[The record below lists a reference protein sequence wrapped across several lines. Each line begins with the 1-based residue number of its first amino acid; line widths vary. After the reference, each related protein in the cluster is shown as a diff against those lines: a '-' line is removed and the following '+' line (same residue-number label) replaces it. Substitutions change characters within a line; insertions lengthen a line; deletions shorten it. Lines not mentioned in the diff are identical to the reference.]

1 MGIFHNTKLPF
12 TVQLKS
18 RDGKLVRVGKAVL
31 DGFHGLVTEE
41 SCVGGAEGC
50 AQISVKVAAD
60 QQAGVLRGKL
70 LIDLPDFHRQS
81 VVNIG
86 GLYMPES
93 VKVHSLDE
101 AMQKNSKAS
110 TEPPPLDL
118 KSALQK
124 STQDS
129 STPPPAD
136 PPGHGPLL
144 KWQVS
149 NENNIYGY
157 LVYRGDAETGPF
169 LRVNKDIVR
178 VDAGKGDG
186 ITSTYAWRDDSAT
199 AGKTYW
205 YYIGMLYRDGTKQQL
220 SGPQAVKAK

>member
-1 MGIFHNTKLPF
+1 M
-12 TVQLKS
+12 
-18 RDGKLVRVGKAVL
+18 
-31 DGFHGLVTEE
+31 
-41 SCVGGAEGC
+41 
-50 AQISVKVAAD
+50 
-60 QQAGVLRGKL
+60 
-70 LIDLPDFHRQS
+70 
-81 VVNIG
+81 
-86 GLYMPES
+86 
-93 VKVHSLDE
+93 
-101 AMQKNSKAS
+101 
-110 TEPPPLDL
+110 DL

-124 STQDS
+124 STQA
-129 STPPPAD
+129 TAATPPAD

-157 LVYRGDAETGPF
+157 LVYRGDVENGPF
-169 LRVNKDIVR
+169 LRVNKDIVH